1 MRNKSLLSLIFAV
14 LSVVFFLVLIFFRTP
29 FTLYPLMSNQDALDL
44 LTPLVLIPIYWLMFR
59 QTSREGSGL
68 SEEVIFL
75 LLAVFWVSGQGMH
88 LAANSVG
95 NLIEALAR
103 DRVLDIKP
111 TDIYNLTYFLDEH
124 LSHFIWHIGIIG
136 LAVLLIYR
144 DWRRPADTTTRW
156 WSTILAGLLYG
167 FMLFCIFLEGQ
178 TVILGF
184 PCCILISLVVLI
196 WGRMQL
202 AHKPI
207 LAFFFIAFLVATLFL
222 VGWRLYWG
230 GFPQFSDVGLI

>member
-1 MRNKSLLSLIFAV
+1 
-14 LSVVFFLVLIFFRTP
+14 
-29 FTLYPLMSNQDALDL
+29 MSNQDALDL

-68 SEEVIFL
+68 SEEIIFM
-75 LLAVFWVSGQGMH
+75 LLAVFWISGQGMH
-88 LAANSVG
+88 LAANSIN
-95 NLIEALAR
+95 NLIESLAR
-103 DRVLDIKP
+103 NQVLDIKP
-111 TDIYNLTYFLDEH
+111 TDIYSLTYFVDEH

-136 LAVLLIYR
+136 LALLLIYR
-144 DWRRPADTTTRW
+144 DWRHPADFPTQW

-178 TVILGF
+178 TVILGL
-184 PCCILISLVVLI
+184 PSCILISLVVMI
-196 WGRMQL
+196 WGRRQL
-202 AHKPI
+202 AKKPI
-207 LAFFFIAFLVATLFL
+207 LAFFFIAFLIAALFL

>member
-1 MRNKSLLSLIFAV
+1 MKNKSILTLVFAV
-14 LSVVFFLVLIFFRTP
+14 LSVFFFLVLIFFRTP
-29 FTLYPLMSNQDALDL
+29 FTLYPLISNQDALDL

-68 SEEVIFL
+68 SEEIIFM

-88 LAANSVG
+88 LAANSVS
-95 NLIEALAR
+95 NLIESLAR
-103 DRVLDIKP
+103 GQVLDIKL
-111 TDIYNLTYFLDEH
+111 TDIYSLTYFLDEH

-144 DWRRPADTTTRW
+144 DWRRPADSPTRW

-178 TVILGF
+178 TVKLGF
-184 PCCILISLVVLI
+184 PSCILISLVVLI
-196 WGRMQL
+196 WGRKQL

-207 LAFFFIAFLVATLFL
+207 LTFFFIAFLVAALFL
-222 VGWRLYWG
+222 AGWRLYWG
-230 GFPQFSDVGLI
+230 GFPQFSDVGLM